1 MAEDEMAAFREAES
15 GGCGSAVPHPD
26 VGLPEMHQW
35 LEITGH
41 WADPAAEECRVM
53 PLREQGYGT
62 GFVPGDSMR
71 YHCRTKFVATTV
83 TPAPAP

>member
-26 VGLPEMHQW
+26 VDLPEMHQW

-41 WADPAAEECRVM
+41 WADPAAENAVSCPFASRVM
-53 PLREQGYGT
+53 AQDSSLGT
-62 GFVPGDSMR
+62 R
-71 YHCRTKFVATTV
+71 
-83 TPAPAP
+83 